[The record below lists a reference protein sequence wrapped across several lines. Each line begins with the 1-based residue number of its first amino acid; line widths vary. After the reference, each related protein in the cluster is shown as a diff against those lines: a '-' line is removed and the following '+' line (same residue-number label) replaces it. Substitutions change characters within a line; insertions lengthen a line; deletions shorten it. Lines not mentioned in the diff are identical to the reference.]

1 MDVTNYFNSTSGSHT
16 CAFSLHIQRDKRL
29 VESVKRGLEIVVNEG
44 GRTSGESE
52 IGV

>member
-1 MDVTNYFNSTSGSHT
+1 MDVTNYRNSTSGSHT

-29 VESVKRGLEIVVNEG
+29 EGSVKRGLEIILKEVD
-44 GRTSGESE
+44 RTSGGTE